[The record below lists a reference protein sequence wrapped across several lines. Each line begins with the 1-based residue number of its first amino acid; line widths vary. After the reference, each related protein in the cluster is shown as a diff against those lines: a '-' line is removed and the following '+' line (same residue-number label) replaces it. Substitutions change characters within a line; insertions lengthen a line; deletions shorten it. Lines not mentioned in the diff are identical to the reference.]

1 MLETVA
7 AGDIDYGQYGI
18 VRAVLWEY
26 GQYCGSTGS
35 TGVSTGSTG
44 GVRAVRVLVPVG
56 VYFIEAIDF
65 CHIQCPIP
73 VYPPT
78 SDEH

>member
-35 TGVSTGSTG
+35 TV
-44 GVRAVRVLVPVG
+44 GVRAVRVLVRAVPG
-56 VYFIEAIDF
+56 EYGQYG
-65 CHIQCPIP
+65 C
-73 VYPPT
+73 
-78 SDEH
+78 